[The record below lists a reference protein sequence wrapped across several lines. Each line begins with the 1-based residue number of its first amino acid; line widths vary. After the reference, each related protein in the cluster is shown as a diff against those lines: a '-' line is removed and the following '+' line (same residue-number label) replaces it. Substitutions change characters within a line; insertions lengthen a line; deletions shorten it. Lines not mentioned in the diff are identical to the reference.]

1 MKLTE
6 KQKNI
11 LAWALDMD
19 NNGPDWLY
27 SEEKDGDTKIYIRR
41 HTPDGN
47 SADPEYWL
55 PEEDITEEYI
65 DHYKRLYFWGE

>member
-6 KQKNI
+6 EQKNI
-11 LAWALDMD
+11 LAWSLDMD

-27 SEEKDGDTKIYIRR
+27 SEEENGDTKVYRR
-41 HTPDGN
+41 RATPEGN
-47 SADPEYWL
+47 SADPDYWL

-65 DHYKRLYFWGE
+65 EQCKRLYFWGE